1 MRAHFILFVRDQAR
15 SRAFYARVLERA
27 PRLDVPGMTEL
38 ELGPGAVLGLM
49 PEVSITR
56 LLEGRVEPGAARGV
70 ARAELYL
77 HVDDVA
83 AWHTRALA
91 AGATELSPPAPR
103 SWGHEA
109 SYVADP
115 DGHVVAFAR
124 ALEAE

>member
-1 MRAHFILFVRDQAR
+1 MRAHLIFFVRDQAA
-15 SRAFYARVLERA
+15 SRDFYARVLGRA

-38 ELGPGAVLGLM
+38 ELGPDTVLGLM
-49 PEVSITR
+49 PEASITR
-56 LLEGRVEPGAARGV
+56 LLEGRVEPSAAGGAP
-70 ARAELYL
+70 RAELYL

-83 AWHTRALA
+83 AWHARALA
-91 AGATELSPPAPR
+91 AGATELSAAALR

-109 SYVADP
+109 SYVADL